1 MRTLLTSLLLFLG
14 LVVNVQAQS
23 PNGTLQRVADSGTFT
38 IGYVPDSAPMSFN
51 DENGKPTG
59 YSIALCLHVAN
70 AVKAAAGVEQLEI
83 RYVPLVSLED
93 RLSAVQNH
101 TVDIECGAT
110 TVTLSRR
117 ERVDFSLMTFI
128 TGAAVLSTSAKP
140 IQSIQDLSGKTVAVI
155 KGTTTESGLRKFIS
169 GNDLKISL
177 RIIETRNEGM
187 ELLNSGKVDGFA
199 SDRAM
204 LVGLAFRSGDR
215 SRYAITRDVF
225 SFEPYALMLPRGDT
239 NFRLVIDS
247 ALASLYRDARIL
259 RLYQDWFG
267 RYGEA
272 MSPIK
277 KALDEFQ
284 AVAE

>member
-1 MRTLLTSLLLFLG
+1 MRHYLITLLLSLTLA
-14 LVVNVQAQS
+14 VTAQAQERI
-23 PNGTLQRVADSGTFT
+23 GTLKRVADSGTFT
-38 IGYVPDSAPMSFN
+38 IGYVPDSAPMSFE

-59 YSIALCLHVAN
+59 YSIALCRHIAS
-70 AVKAAAGVEQLEI
+70 AVKEAAGVEDLEI
-83 RYVPLVSLED
+83 RYVPLVSPED
-93 RLSAVQNH
+93 RMTAVQNH

-128 TGAAVLSTSAKP
+128 TGAAVLSSSAKP
-140 IQSIQDLSGKTVAVI
+140 IQSIQELSGKTVAVI
-155 KGTTTESGLRKFIS
+155 RGTTTETGLRKFIT
-169 GNDLKISL
+169 GNDYKITL
-177 RIIETRNEGM
+177 RLIETRNEGM
-187 ELLNSGKVDGFA
+187 ELLNAGKVDGFA

-204 LVGLAFRSGDR
+204 LVGQAFRSGDR
-215 SRYAITRDVF
+215 SKYAITRDVF

-239 NFRLVIDS
+239 NFRLVTDS
-247 ALASLYRDARIL
+247 ALANLYRDARIL

-272 MSPIK
+272 MTPIM
-277 KALDEFQ
+277 KALYEFQ